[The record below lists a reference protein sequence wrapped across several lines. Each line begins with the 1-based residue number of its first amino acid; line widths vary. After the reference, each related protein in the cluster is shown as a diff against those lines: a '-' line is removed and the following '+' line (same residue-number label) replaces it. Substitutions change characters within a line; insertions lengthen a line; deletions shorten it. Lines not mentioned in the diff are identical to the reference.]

1 MAEKKDFYESLGIDK
16 NASDEDIKKAYRK
29 MAKQYHP
36 DVNPGDTAA
45 EARFKEISEAYEIL
59 SDADKKSRYDRYGHA
74 GVDPSYGGG
83 GGAGYS
89 GFGGFDDLGDILG
102 SFFGGGASRQRSR
115 NAPRKGENVGVE
127 VIISFEEAAFGCE
140 RDVDVQRVEHCA
152 DCGGSGAREGTNPS
166 TCGECGGTGSVTSA
180 QRTMFGMMQS
190 TVDCPKCQG
199 RGKIITSPC
208 LKCNGIG
215 RVRKKKTINVKIP
228 AGIDDGQRISMR
240 GQGSAGTN
248 GGGSGDLYISVNVL
262 PHKQFVREGNAVL
275 LEMPISY
282 AQAALG
288 DELEVPTLDGK
299 VKYKVPEGTQ
309 TGSKFTLKG
318 KGIQV
323 INSRSRG
330 DLMFRVII
338 EVPRNLN
345 DTQKELLKQFGES
358 CSEKNHSKKQTFFEK
373 LEKLFN
379 KDKEL

>member
-1 MAEKKDFYESLGIDK
+1 MAEKKDFYEALGIDK
-16 NASDEDIKKAYRK
+16 NAGEEEIKKAYRK

-36 DVNPGDTAA
+36 DVNPGDAAA

-59 SDADKKSRYDRYGHA
+59 SDPEKKSRYDRFGHA

-83 GGAGYS
+83 GGAGFDGF
-89 GFGGFDDLGDILG
+89 GFGGFDDILS
-102 SFFGGGASRQRSR
+102 SFFGGSATRTRSR
-115 NAPRKGENVGVE
+115 NAPHKGENVGVE

-140 RDVDVQRVEHCA
+140 RDIEVQRVEACA
-152 DCGGSGAREGTNPS
+152 ECGGSGAREGTTPA
-166 TCGECGGTGSVTSA
+166 TCGECGGTGTVTSA
-180 QRTMFGMMQS
+180 QRTMFGVMQS
-190 TVDCPKCQG
+190 TIDCPKCNG

-208 LKCNGIG
+208 SKCNGIG

-248 GGGSGDLYISVNVL
+248 GGSAGDLYISVNVL

-275 LEMPISY
+275 LEMPISF

-309 TGSKFTLKG
+309 TGTVFRLRG
-318 KGIQV
+318 KGIP
-323 INSRSRG
+323 NLHRENSRG
-330 DLMFRVII
+330 DQFVTVLVATPTGLSS
-338 EVPRNLN
+338 E
-345 DTQKELLKQFGES
+345 QKELLRQFAALGGDAPLQAREN
-358 CSEKNHSKKQTFFEK
+358 KAKKK
-373 LEKLFN
+373 K
-379 KDKEL
+379 KK